1 MSGPAVWRALAAA
14 ALSVTLVGTGCGG
27 SQPTPPSSGPGTVQA
42 GGGGTLVYA
51 LARRPDGLDP
61 LQATSREAQTV
72 VAQSYEPLVA
82 TLAGPFGDTRRRR
95 GLAVMW
101 RSSADREI
109 WSLSLRH
116 RVRFADGT
124 LFNADAVLANA
135 TRWRTLPAGRLLVP
149 GLVAAD
155 APSPSEVR
163 FVLNRPT
170 PDLPRLLASAR
181 LGIVSPSAL
190 EPRNGVGASAGIGS
204 RAGTGPF
211 RLIRGGGDEIVVGR
225 NQRWW
230 GTKLGLGPALDQI
243 RFRII
248 PAEPRRVEL
257 LRGGEVQVADG
268 LGAATARRLRR
279 DPLLYTLP
287 DAAGGALGLERSVR
301 GVSGSGPVRSFA
313 GAWLTTVGA
322 G

>member
-1 MSGPAVWRALAAA
+1 MHGRRALVAA
-14 ALSVTLVGTGCGG
+14 ALCVTLGTGCGG
-27 SQPTPPSSGPGTVQA
+27 TQPTPPSSGPGTVQA

-51 LARRPDGLDP
+51 LTRRPAGLDP
-61 LQATSREAQTV
+61 LRARSRETQTV

-95 GLAVMW
+95 GLAVAW

-109 WSLSLRH
+109 WSFSLRH

-124 LFNADAVLANA
+124 LFDADAVLANA
-135 TRWRTLPAGRLLVP
+135 ARWRTLPAGRLLVP

-170 PDLPRLLASAR
+170 PDLPRLLAGAR

-190 EPRNGVGASAGIGS
+190 EPRSGVSASVGIGS

-211 RLIRGGGDEIVVGR
+211 RLIRSGGDEILVAR
-225 NQRWW
+225 NPRWW
-230 GTKLGLGPALDQI
+230 GTKLGLGPALDQV
-243 RFRII
+243 RFRIV
-248 PAEPRRVEL
+248 PSETRRAQL
-257 LRGGEVQVADG
+257 LSSGAVQVADG
-268 LGAATARRLRR
+268 LGVVTTQRVRR

-287 DAAGGALGLERSVR
+287 NASGGALGLERSVR
-301 GVSGSGPVRSFA
+301 GISGSGPVRSFA